1 MADRGRRRGGVS
13 GFWQNVSDDLK
24 DFFDEEVVERVRDV
38 ERDLR
43 RDPDKRDPDKS
54 DKPAGTG
61 RREELDELRAA
72 IAELSKKVSAL
83 TDRNKPTGGR

>member
-1 MADRGRRRGGVS
+1 MADRGRRGGGVS

-24 DFFDEEVVERVRDV
+24 DFFDDEVVDRVRNV

-43 RDPDKRDPDKS
+43 RDR
-54 DKPAGTG
+54 DKPDREETSG
-61 RREELDELRAA
+61 RRAEMDELRAA

-83 TDRNKPTGGR
+83 TDRNKPTGGRE